1 MEQVDAMQN
10 ENIITLILLQ
20 KQLINSLE
28 VECNKIY
35 PLSLSLFVCNNLGS
49 GNSLQERMREEEIVC
64 QKKNPME
71 IKDQVPLT

>member
-1 MEQVDAMQN
+1 MQN

-35 PLSLSLFVCNNLGS
+35 PLSLSLCNNLGS
-49 GNSLQERMREEEIVC
+49 RNSLQERMREEEIVC
-64 QKKNPME
+64 HNRNPVE